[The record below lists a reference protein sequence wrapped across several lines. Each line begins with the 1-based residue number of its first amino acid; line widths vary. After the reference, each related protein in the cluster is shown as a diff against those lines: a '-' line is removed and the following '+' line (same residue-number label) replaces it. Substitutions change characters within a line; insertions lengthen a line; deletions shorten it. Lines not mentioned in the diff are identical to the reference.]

1 MVLSIISMKTHRY
14 RFIALVILLCIE
26 LCSNVVLAQPNIEKL
41 SPEVNDPLQS
51 EVLPVISID
60 GRTLY
65 FTRPRMGLDGEIVI
79 DIWRSY
85 HGKDDVFY
93 PAEILTGHLRSRY
106 GIAVTSVTPDNNTLY
121 LVGKLRA
128 DTPPEDRVMVSHRT
142 KDGWSIPKP
151 IHIQLLNVQGAITDY
166 SFGPDQRTLIMSVQ
180 RDSSMGGRDLYV
192 SFLDEATDTW
202 APPIWLGPE
211 INSSSDEIT
220 PYLAANGKTLY
231 FSSDRP
237 GNIGEVDVW
246 RAERLDD
253 SWKHWSKPEHL
264 GANFNRSG
272 RTTYYTEDAKGEF
285 AYFVWRKDKN
295 DQTDIYRTAAPPRM
309 TQVTLIKG
317 TVTDENNKPLDAEI
331 RYERLSDGK
340 TLGLAHSD
348 PSSGEYQITLPA
360 GESYAIFATHSGYLP
375 TSERFDGK
383 DVKAFS
389 VIEKQ
394 LVLVKI
400 KENAVIR
407 LNNIFFETDQA
418 TLLPVSFAELN
429 RLASILSQDTSLR
442 VSIEGH
448 TDSTGSTVHNK
459 SLSLAR
465 ARSVVLYLIGKAIDP
480 QRLSS
485 EGFGSERAIAPNE
498 TEEGKAKNRRVE
510 FRILTTK

>member
-1 MVLSIISMKTHRY
+1 MKTHHHPL
-14 RFIALVILLCIE
+14 ITLTVLLCFE
-26 LCSNVVLAQPNIEKL
+26 LCTNFVLAQSKIEKL
-41 SPEVNDPLQS
+41 AAEVNDPLQS
-51 EVLPVISID
+51 EVLPVISVD

-79 DIWRSY
+79 DIWRS
-85 HGKDDVFY
+85 HHKDDVFY
-93 PAEILTGHLRSRY
+93 PAEIMSGHLRSRY

-151 IHIQLLNVQGAITDY
+151 IRIQMLNAQGAITDY
-166 SFGPDQRTLIMSVQ
+166 GFGPDQRTLIMSVQ

-192 SFLDEATDTW
+192 SFRDEASDMW

-211 INSSSDEIT
+211 INSIGDEIT

-246 RAERLDD
+246 RAERLDE
-253 SWKHWSKPEHL
+253 SWKHWSTPEHL
-264 GANFNRSG
+264 DATINRSG
-272 RTTYYTEDAKGEF
+272 RTTYYTEDAKGEY
-285 AYFVWRKDKN
+285 AYVVWRKDKN
-295 DQTDIYRTAAPPRM
+295 DQTDIYRVAAPPRI
-309 TQVTLIKG
+309 TQVTLIRG
-317 TVTDENNKPLDAEI
+317 TVVDENNSPLDADI

-340 TLGLAHSD
+340 VLGFAHSD
-348 PSSGEYQITLPA
+348 PSTGEYQITLPA
-360 GESYAIFATHSGYLP
+360 GESYGMFATHSGYIP

-383 DVKAFS
+383 EVKAFS

-400 KENAVIR
+400 KENAVVR

-418 TLLPVSFAELN
+418 ALLPSSFAELD
-429 RLASILSQDTSLR
+429 RLAMILKQDPSLN

-448 TDSTGSTVHNK
+448 TDSTGSTFHNK
-459 SLSLAR
+459 SLSLSR
-465 ARSVVLYLIGKAIDP
+465 AQSVVAYLVSRSIE
-480 QRLSS
+480 QNRLSAK
-485 EGFGSERAIAPNE
+485 GFGSEHSIAPNDSD
-498 TEEGKAKNRRVE
+498 EGKAKNRRVE
-510 FRILTTK
+510 FRILNK